1 MSNEGPFHTL
11 DRITRRARVR
21 ALEVT
26 PPTLARLSAS
36 QLKLLGSVH
45 IPVVNHYEGITDEQI
60 MKITIPYGVM
70 QGSSRAVVVDNSR
83 KMNQARAVEYCAA
96 EAI

>member
-26 PPTLARLSAS
+26 PPTPARLSAS

-45 IPVVNHYEGITDEQI
+45 ILVVNHYEGITDEQI
-60 MKITIPYGVM
+60 MEITIPCGIM
-70 QGSSRAVVVDNSR
+70 
-83 KMNQARAVEYCAA
+83 
-96 EAI
+96 